1 MTQIN
6 EAKVIL
12 WAKDGC
18 HYCQEIKTYFQ
29 ENKVAYQVIDVTQQD
44 NFRDILF
51 AKYGV
56 RYVPVV
62 EIAPSDSNVYQGI
75 TELGLEHVIEGL
87 HTVGSGVHE

>member
-62 EIAPSDSNVYQGI
+62 EIAQVIAMSI
-75 TELGLEHVIEGL
+75 KELLNLVWNM
-87 HTVGSGVHE
+87 